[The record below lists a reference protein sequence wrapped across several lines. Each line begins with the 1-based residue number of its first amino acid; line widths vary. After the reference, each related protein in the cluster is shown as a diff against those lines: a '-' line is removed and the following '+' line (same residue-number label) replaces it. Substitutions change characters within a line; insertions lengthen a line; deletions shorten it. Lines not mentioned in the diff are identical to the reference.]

1 MLGSTVMLRLMRM
14 LLVGMLAVRMLL
26 VGMRLLLRRMAMAC
40 RVLAWMSWLVVL
52 VTCHT
57 LRGAP
62 SPALRASF
70 AAGRCFGR
78 HGPWQ
83 VSVEPLAPT
92 RRRWQLRL

>member
-1 MLGSTVMLRLMRM
+1 MLGSMVMLRLMRM
-14 LLVGMLAVRMLL
+14 LLVGMLAVRMLV
-26 VGMRLLLRRMAMAC
+26 VGMRLMLRHMAMAC
-40 RVLAWMSWLVVL
+40 RVLAWMSWLVVF

-62 SPALRASF
+62 RPALRASF

-92 RRRWQLRL
+92 RRKWQLRL

>member
-62 SPALRASF
+62 RPALRASF

>member
-1 MLGSTVMLRLMRM
+1 MLGGMVMLQLMRM
-14 LLVGMLAVRMLL
+14 LLVGMLALWMRL
-26 VGMRLLLRRMAMAC
+26 VGMRLTLRRMAMAC
-40 RVLAWMSWLVVL
+40 RVLARMSWLVAI

-62 SPALRASF
+62 RPALRASF
-70 AAGRCFGR
+70 AAGRNFGR

-92 RRRWQLRL
+92 RRKWQLPL

>member
-1 MLGSTVMLRLMRM
+1 MLGSMVMLRLMRM
-14 LLVGMLAVRMLL
+14 LLMRMLL
-26 VGMRLLLRRMAMAC
+26 VGMRLLLRWMAMAC

-62 SPALRASF
+62 RPALRASF

-92 RRRWQLRL
+92 RRKWQLRL